1 MSIMIRNLW
10 LVLGALLAF
19 ALVLFSNQIAVTQ
32 ISQQFNKDWQY
43 AAKVAPSGLMA
54 QVAEDNIKDAW
65 LGDPNRMKVLKIQV
79 LNQKSPLYLI
89 DSRVQYKCP
98 PIGCEPTL
106 DPLCSSSGCAYLGY
120 VQEDKAYRRVLSQ
133 YFKSSLTPDI
143 DFIRVSKQLNQG
155 LPCLEFRE
163 LPKLKTGRVQVS
175 QYCFDEQQY
184 LLERKF
190 EEPRLSK

>member
-1 MSIMIRNLW
+1 MIRIFW
-10 LVLGALLAF
+10 LIFSGFLTI

-32 ISQQFNKDWQY
+32 IPQQFNGDWQY
-43 AAKVAPSGLMA
+43 AAKVAPPGLMA
-54 QVAEDNIKDAW
+54 QVAKDNIKAAW
-65 LGDPNRMKVLKIQV
+65 LGDPNRMKVLEIQV
-79 LNQKSPLYLI
+79 ANQKSPLYLI
-89 DSRVQYKCP
+89 DSRVQYECP

-120 VQEDKAYRRVLSQ
+120 VQENKAYRRVFSQ
-133 YFKSSLTPDI
+133 YFKSSLTPDVN
-143 DFIRVSKQLNQG
+143 FIRVSKQLNQG

-163 LPKLKTGRVQVS
+163 LPKPKTGRVQVS